1 MMVQCG
7 LLLHALN
14 NTRQSHDGLE
24 FSLPKDFSFVQEH
37 DSTFGAQYEPL
48 GRWYQSRSNVCR
60 KQNFHSQTG
69 SQPELEW
76 PDRKWDKEH
85 MIRQRARQRTQGQTG
100 NQEDHTI
107 RLKARR
113 AHVLQELRDH
123 MVRQEVRQRCFDCTE
138 SQRSNGIEVNTQVL
152 EDRACKAQES
162 VRQRMYGQT
171 GSQAELLRPR
181 ETQTKLRQ
189 EIRQNRRKPMTTIPT
204 FHLFGG
210 IISHI
215 MISLQPNQVF
225 DTQLLG
231 DKEELYLNHSFQI
244 HPNSVTLINSDTPK
258 ILSTCVTVT

>member
-7 LLLHALN
+7 LLPHALD

-69 SQPELEW
+69 SQPELQW

-100 NQEDHTI
+100 NQEDHTT

-113 AHVLQELRDH
+113 AQVLQELSDH

-138 SQRSNGIEVNTQVL
+138 SQSKIKRYRGKYTGPRRQSSQGTRSCKIENVRPDRKPGRAHKTNRNLDQV
-152 EDRACKAQES
+152 
-162 VRQRMYGQT
+162 QT
-171 GSQAELLRPR
+171 GNKTEQEK
-181 ETQTKLRQ
+181 TQ
-189 EIRQNRRKPMTTIPT
+189 
-204 FHLFGG
+204 
-210 IISHI
+210 
-215 MISLQPNQVF
+215 
-225 DTQLLG
+225 
-231 DKEELYLNHSFQI
+231 
-244 HPNSVTLINSDTPK
+244 
-258 ILSTCVTVT
+258 